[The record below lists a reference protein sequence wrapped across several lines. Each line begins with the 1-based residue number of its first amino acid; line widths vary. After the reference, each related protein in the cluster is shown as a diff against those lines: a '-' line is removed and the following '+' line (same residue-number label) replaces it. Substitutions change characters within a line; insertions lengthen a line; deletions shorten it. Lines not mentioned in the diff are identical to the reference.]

1 MTPGELQS
9 LLKDGSLLSVS
20 RMNKDGGWEKVV
32 AVENDLSSRKGP
44 RSTGYSSSDDIDRLN
59 WAKQSQ
65 AAAVIEE
72 EVTNNLHILS
82 YLLFCFVLIAL
93 LTLYLTVSYSFTNV
107 SI

>member
-82 YLLFCFVLIAL
+82 FFCFILIAL
-93 LTLYLTVSYSFTNV
+93 LTFYLTVSYSLTNV

>member
-44 RSTGYSSSDDIDRLN
+44 RSTGYSSSEDLERLN
-59 WAKQSQ
+59 WAKQTQ

-72 EVTNNLHILS
+72 EVTYYLWIYLS
-82 YLLFCFVLIAL
+82 MLYHDDKRRQPVFHLI
-93 LTLYLTVSYSFTNV
+93 
-107 SI
+107 

>member
-44 RSTGYSSSDDIDRLN
+44 RSTGYSSSEDLERLN

-72 EVTNNLHILS
+72 EVHTELNVFIFYDNL
-82 YLLFCFVLIAL
+82 
-93 LTLYLTVSYSFTNV
+93 SFT
-107 SI
+107 SS